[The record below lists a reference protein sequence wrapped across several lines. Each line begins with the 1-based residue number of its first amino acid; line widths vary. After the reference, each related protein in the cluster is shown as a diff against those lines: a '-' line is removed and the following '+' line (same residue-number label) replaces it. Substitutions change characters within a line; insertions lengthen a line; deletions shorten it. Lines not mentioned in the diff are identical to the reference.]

1 MSPVMGGDDGGSGW
15 AWVWPVILMCGLAA
29 LVWGLLR
36 ARSSGGSGRQG
47 PAPSVGDGRERARD
61 ILRERFARGEI
72 TEDELHDRMKALDG
86 T

>member
-1 MSPVMGGDDGGSGW
+1 M
-15 AWVWPVILMCGLAA
+15 WPVILVCGLAA

-36 ARSSGGSGRQG
+36 ARSSGGSGGQP
-47 PAPSVGDGRERARD
+47 PAPPPGDGRERARD

-72 TEDELHDRMKALDG
+72 SEDELHDRMQALDG